1 MSDFSIIVKDWCE
14 SDNRTVIENLE
25 YVENLNSINNDENKN
40 INLESFLPDF
50 TNVVYDNNI
59 TNNQNNQNN
68 SNINFNM
75 LEYQLKS
82 YCNIL

>member
-1 MSDFSIIVKDWCE
+1 MENFSVIIKDWCE
-14 SDNRTVIENLE
+14 SDNRTVIENIE
-25 YVENLNSINNDENKN
+25 YIENLNNINNDENKN

-59 TNNQNNQNN
+59 KTNTITTNN
-68 SNINFNM
+68 SNNFNM